1 MNRTVLVAAV
11 AVLLGAAAVSAQ
23 SDPIAARRAL
33 MKANGDQAKIGV
45 AMAKGEAPFDLA
57 KAKVVFATFMD
68 AANKMPNLFPDNS
81 KSGGDTAALPKVW
94 EDMAD
99 FKTRF
104 AKLGDDAKAAE
115 ASVTDLASFKAAFGN
130 IGKNDCGA
138 CHELYRQKK
147 T

>member
-1 MNRTVLVAAV
+1 MNRTVLVAA
-11 AVLLGAAAVSAQ
+11 AVVLGATTVAAQ
-23 SDPIAARRAL
+23 TDPIAARKKL
-33 MKANGDQAKIGV
+33 MKANGDEAKIGV

-57 KAKVVFATFMD
+57 KAKMIFATFAD
-68 AANKMPNLFPDNS
+68 AADKMPNLFPENS
-81 KSGGDTAALPKVW
+81 KTGGDTAALPKIW

-99 FKTRF
+99 VKTRF
-104 AKLGDDAKAAE
+104 AKLGEDAKAAE

>member
-1 MNRTVLVAAV
+1 MNRTVLVAA
-11 AVLLGAAAVSAQ
+11 AVVLGATTVAAQ
-23 SDPIAARRAL
+23 TDPIATRKKL
-33 MKANGDQAKIGV
+33 MKANGDEAKIGV

-57 KAKVVFATFMD
+57 KAKVIFATFAD
-68 AANKMPNLFPDNS
+68 AADKMPNLFPENS
-81 KSGGDTAALPKVW
+81 KTGGDTAALPRIW

-99 FKTRF
+99 VKTRF
-104 AKLGDDAKAAE
+104 AKLGEDAKAAE